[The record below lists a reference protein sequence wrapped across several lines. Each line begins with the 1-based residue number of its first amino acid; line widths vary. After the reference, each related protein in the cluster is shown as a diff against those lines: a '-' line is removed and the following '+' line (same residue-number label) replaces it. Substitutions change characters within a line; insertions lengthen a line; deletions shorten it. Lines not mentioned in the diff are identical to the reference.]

1 MAKAKKLVNIV
12 AINDG
17 SSDAPIMFHFDNE
30 ATRTEFLK
38 HVEPRYGEFTIINVM
53 SERDAKVL
61 RAAVDPVTMEDLNDA
76 ISTQDQGTVQ
86 EAFEDSEF
94 FRFYDCGDE
103 LRDLYDEEIENG
115 NRVHGTGR
123 TC

>member
-1 MAKAKKLVNIV
+1 MAKAKTLVDIV
-12 AINDG
+12 AINDE

-38 HVEPRYGEFTIINVM
+38 HVKPRYREFTIINAM

-61 RAAVDPVTMEDLNDA
+61 RSSVEAVEMRYIAAAIETGDAQEYFEEND
-76 ISTQDQGTVQ
+76 T
-86 EAFEDSEF
+86 
-94 FRFYDCGDE
+94 FRFYDCGDD
-103 LRDLYDEEIENG
+103 LQDLYDAQIQSGE
-115 NRVHGTGR
+115 RVRGTGR